1 MRAFT
6 KSAIVAVAATIA
18 CTLPLGVA
26 AAQTSPF
33 GSLGSLGSL
42 GSSDPGTENPDTPQV
57 TLSKSTGIAA
67 AGESITIS
75 GTGFGGAATGTGL
88 YVGVIQDNKWSYSD
102 ASAWGAQAFVRPAQ
116 IVGGAWSTALDIKAI
131 EGGADCAANACSI
144 YTVMAHGSTDRSQDT
159 KTPITFAPPVVVPAG
174 PAVTVSKTT
183 GLTNDETLTITGTGF
198 GLGGQGIY
206 VGLAQVDKYSP
217 SNSSAF
223 NSTAWIK
230 AAQIVDGGFTT
241 TLKATAI
248 KGDGNCFENA
258 CAIYTLADHYSLS
271 DRSQDTQTP
280 VTFAPPVVV
289 PTGPAVTASKT
300 ANIAAAGEDITIS
313 GTGFEGAAAGTGLYV
328 GVIQDDEWSPTNAGA
343 WGAQTFVRP
352 TQIVGGAWSTTLN
365 IKAIQGGADCAA
377 NACSIYTVMAH
388 GSADRSQ
395 DTQTPITFA
404 PVVAANAVID
414 APEIQNVASVE
425 SDAGKSLPIA
435 PLAVGG
441 VIALGLTALA
451 LRRRA

>member
-6 KSAIVAVAATIA
+6 KSAVVTVAATIA
-18 CTLPLGVA
+18 CTLPMGVA
-26 AAQTSPF
+26 AAQASPF
-33 GSLGSLGSL
+33 GSLGSL
-42 GSSDPGTENPDTPQV
+42 GSSDPGTENPGTENPVPQV
-57 TLSKSTGIAA
+57 TVSKSTDIAA
-67 AGESITIS
+67 AGENITIS
-75 GTGFGGAATGTGL
+75 GTGFDGAAAGTGL
-88 YVGVIQDNKWSYSD
+88 YVGVIQDDKWSATD
-102 ASAWGAQAFVRPAQ
+102 ASAWGAQTFVRPAQ
-116 IVGGAWSTALDIKAI
+116 IVGGTWSTSLDIKAI
-131 EGGADCAANACSI
+131 EGGADCLANACSI
-144 YTVMAHGSTDRSQDT
+144 YTVMAHGSADRSQDT
-159 KTPITFAPPVVVPAG
+159 KTPITFAPKVVV

-183 GLTNDETLTITGTGF
+183 GLADGETLTITGTGF
-198 GLGGQGIY
+198 GQGGQGIY
-206 VGLAQVDKYSP
+206 VGLAQTDKYSP
-217 SNSSAF
+217 SSSSAF
-223 NSTAWIK
+223 NATAWIK

-248 KGDGNCFENA
+248 KGDANCFENA
-258 CAIYTLADHYSLS
+258 CSIYTLADHYSLS

-280 VTFAPPVVV
+280 VTFTPPVVV
-289 PTGPAVTASKT
+289 PVGPAVTASKT
-300 ANIAAAGEDITIS
+300 QSIAAAGEDITIS

-328 GVIQDDEWSPTNAGA
+328 GIIQDDKWSPTNASA

-365 IKAIQGGADCAA
+365 IKAIQGGADCVA

-395 DTQTPITFA
+395 DTRTPITFA
-404 PVVAANAVID
+404 PVTAANAVVD

-425 SDAGKSLPIA
+425 SDAGKGLPIA

-441 VIALGLTALA
+441 VIAVGLTALA